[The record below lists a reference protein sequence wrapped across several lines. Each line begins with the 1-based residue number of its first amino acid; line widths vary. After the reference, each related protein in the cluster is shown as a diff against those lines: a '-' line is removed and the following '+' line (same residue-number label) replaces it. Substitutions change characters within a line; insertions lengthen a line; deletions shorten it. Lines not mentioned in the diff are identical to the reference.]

1 MIWVQIITFSVAAG
15 VVLFL
20 INNMDSVKSRKF
32 YYLIF
37 AVIFSVLITTAV
49 GLQARID
56 TSNIVFGYIIPSI
69 IFSII
74 ICAEAILISIGIKKY
89 ANVTN
94 IFLYLP
100 IFLLVS
106 GGIYLITMTIIVS
119 FYPGS

>member
-20 INNMDSVKSRKF
+20 INNMDSVKSRKL

-56 TSNIVFGYIIPSI
+56 TSNIVLGYIIPSI

>member
-1 MIWVQIITFSVAAG
+1 MIWLQIILFIVVAG
-15 VVLFL
+15 VILFL
-20 INNMDSVKSRKF
+20 ISNTDSVKSRKL

-37 AVIFSVLITTAV
+37 TVIFSVLITAAV

-56 TSNIVFGYIIPSI
+56 TSNIVFGYIVPSI

-74 ICAEAILISIGIKKY
+74 LCAEAILISIGIKKY
-89 ANVTN
+89 TNIAN

-100 IFLLVS
+100 IFLLVL
-106 GGIYLITMTIIVS
+106 GGVYFITMTVLVS

>member
-56 TSNIVFGYIIPSI
+56 TSNIVLGYIIPSI